1 MPCTCAVPLL
11 PERAAAQPAASIA
24 LSPSRSLTTTSST
37 PSDSVRSRSVHRPMA
52 PAPPIT
58 TTRIRPSG
66 CSLVRSEAFSR
77 SRRRGSAPAS
87 TNRIG
92 CCTNR
97 RTSGGSVA
105 TTVGDLLAS
114 DELALTLVAGGQG
127 ASGPIREAP
136 VSELTPPT
144 RFLRGG
150 EVLLT
155 TGLGMRG
162 GARAQA
168 GYVEQLAEAK
178 LAALGLGLG
187 FAFEATPP
195 AVVAA
200 ADRAGFPVFEVPFEV
215 PFIAITEALFS
226 RLVNEQYVLLQRAG
240 TVQQAL
246 SRLLLEGA
254 GLDALLGAYARM
266 TGTRAL
272 LFDLHGEVAA
282 SAPGAT
288 ALLEPR
294 AVWAEIRALRPEDNE
309 FSLSLSDEGGR
320 RSLLPIL
327 VGGSPAGFLV
337 LHRGDRP
344 EPFHQVVAHHLAT
357 AIALELAK
365 AQAVARTERRLL
377 GDFLDAL
384 LEGELSGDE
393 TRRRLRFLGLGEVPG
408 IAVLVA
414 RPEDGEDPEGS
425 GEPHDGPAGRRSGP
439 VPPTGAGEPQGGAP
453 VGREEAVER
462 LRRLVE
468 DRLSRHP
475 APYVCSVHDELVVAL
490 FGADEPAAA
499 RAAAEAVAEGVL
511 AGEAARF
518 GLGAPETDPRALR
531 RAYQEARFALQAATA
546 ARTEGRGRAA
556 PARVAS
562 VEDLGSHRLL
572 LALQQ
577 DAALEAFSRGL
588 LGPLRAYDRRQHGD
602 LVASLRTFLEHNGN
616 WEAAAR
622 ALAVHRHTLR
632 YRIRRVAELT
642 GRDLESAADRVE
654 FWLAL
659 QAADVLGGR
668 GRGRD

>member
-1 MPCTCAVPLL
+1 M
-11 PERAAAQPAASIA
+11 
-24 LSPSRSLTTTSST
+24 
-37 PSDSVRSRSVHRPMA
+37 
-52 PAPPIT
+52 
-58 TTRIRPSG
+58 
-66 CSLVRSEAFSR
+66 
-77 SRRRGSAPAS
+77 
-87 TNRIG
+87 
-92 CCTNR
+92 
-97 RTSGGSVA
+97 A
-105 TTVGDLLAS
+105 TTVADLLAI

-127 ASGPIREAP
+127 ASRPIRWAH
-136 VSELTPPT
+136 VSELKDPT

-240 TVQQAL
+240 TVQQTL

-266 TGTRAL
+266 TGTRGL
-272 LFDLHGEVAA
+272 LFDLHGEVVAA
-282 SAPGAT
+282 APGAG
-288 ALLEPR
+288 AVLRPR
-294 AVWAEIRALRPEDNE
+294 AVWAEIQSLRPEGNE
-309 FSLSLSDEGGR
+309 FSMSLSDEIGS

-327 VGGSPAGFLV
+327 VGGSPAAFLV
-337 LHRGDRP
+337 IHREDRP
-344 EPFHQVVAHHLAT
+344 EPFHQVVVHHLAT

-365 AQAVARTERRLL
+365 AQAVARTERRLV

-393 TRRRLRFLGLGEVPG
+393 TRRRLRFLGLGQSPAV
-408 IAVLVA
+408 AVLVA
-414 RPEDGEDPEGS
+414 RAAAASAERMPAAPDG
-425 GEPHDGPAGRRSGP
+425 A
-439 VPPTGAGEPQGGAP
+439 T
-453 VGREEAVER
+453 EA

-468 DRLSRHP
+468 DRLSRKP
-475 APYVCSVHDELVVAL
+475 GPYVASVHDDLVVAL
-490 FGADEPAAA
+490 FEAGDPVAA
-499 RAAAEAVAEGVL
+499 RATAEAVAEGVL
-511 AGEAARF
+511 ARGVAARF
-518 GLGAPETDPRALR
+518 GLGTPASDPPALR
-531 RAYQEARFALQAATA
+531 RTYQEARFALAAAATVDV
-546 ARTEGRGRAA
+546 A
-556 PARVAS
+556 PATGRVAS

-572 LALQQ
+572 LALQE
-577 DAALEAFSRGL
+577 DAALEALSRGL
-588 LGPLRAYDRRQHGD
+588 LAPLRAYDQRQHGD

-668 GRGRD
+668 GGGRG

>member
-1 MPCTCAVPLL
+1 
-11 PERAAAQPAASIA
+11 
-24 LSPSRSLTTTSST
+24 
-37 PSDSVRSRSVHRPMA
+37 
-52 PAPPIT
+52 
-58 TTRIRPSG
+58 
-66 CSLVRSEAFSR
+66 
-77 SRRRGSAPAS
+77 
-87 TNRIG
+87 
-92 CCTNR
+92 
-97 RTSGGSVA
+97 VA
-105 TTVGDLLAS
+105 TTVADLLAI
-114 DELALTLVAGGQG
+114 DELALTLVAGKEGV
-127 ASGPIREAP
+127 SRPIRWAH
-136 VSELTPPT
+136 VSELKDPT

-162 GARAQA
+162 GRQGQAR
-168 GYVEQLAEAK
+168 YVEQLAEAR

-187 FAFEATPP
+187 FAFKTTPA

-240 TVQQAL
+240 TVQQTL

-282 SAPGAT
+282 AAPGAS
-288 ALLEPR
+288 AVLQPR
-294 AVWAEIRALRPEDNE
+294 AVWAEIQTLRPEGNE
-309 FSLSLSDEGGR
+309 FSMSLSDEVGS

-327 VGGSPAGFLV
+327 VGGSTAGFLV
-337 LHRGDRP
+337 LHRQERP
-344 EPFHQVVAHHLAT
+344 EPFHQVVVHHLAT

-365 AQAVARTERRLL
+365 AQAVARTERRLV

-393 TRRRLRFLGLGEVPG
+393 TRRRLRFLGLGQSPG
-408 IAVLVA
+408 VAVLVA
-414 RPEDGEDPEGS
+414 RAAAPPERPLGAADG
-425 GEPHDGPAGRRSGP
+425 A
-439 VPPTGAGEPQGGAP
+439 T
-453 VGREEAVER
+453 EA

-468 DRLSRHP
+468 DRLSRKP
-475 APYVCSVHDELVVAL
+475 GPYVASVHDDLVVAL
-490 FGADEPAAA
+490 FEAGDPAAA
-499 RAAAEAVAEGVL
+499 RATAEAVADGVL
-511 AGEAARF
+511 ARGVAARF
-518 GLGAPETDPRALR
+518 GLGMPATDPPALR
-531 RAYQEARFALQAATA
+531 RAYQEARFALAAAATVEVPA
-546 ARTEGRGRAA
+546 TAMAGARRPGGFGGPQGGPPMGRA
-556 PARVAS
+556 PVGRVAS

-572 LALQQ
+572 LALQE
-577 DAALEAFSRGL
+577 DAALEALSRGL
-588 LGPLRAYDRRQHGD
+588 LAPLRAYDQRQHGD

-622 ALAVHRHTLR
+622 ALGVHRHTLR

-668 GRGRD
+668 SRGRS

>member
-1 MPCTCAVPLL
+1 
-11 PERAAAQPAASIA
+11 
-24 LSPSRSLTTTSST
+24 
-37 PSDSVRSRSVHRPMA
+37 
-52 PAPPIT
+52 
-58 TTRIRPSG
+58 
-66 CSLVRSEAFSR
+66 
-77 SRRRGSAPAS
+77 
-87 TNRIG
+87 
-92 CCTNR
+92 
-97 RTSGGSVA
+97 VA
-105 TTVGDLLAS
+105 TTVADLLAI
-114 DELALTLVAGGQG
+114 DELDLTLVAGGQG
-127 ASGPIREAP
+127 TGRPIRWAH
-136 VSELTPPT
+136 VSELKDPT

-162 GARAQA
+162 DARAQA

-187 FAFEATPP
+187 FAFKTTPP

-240 TVQQAL
+240 TVQQTL

-266 TGTRAL
+266 TGTRGL
-272 LFDLHGEVAA
+272 LFDLHGEVVAA
-282 SAPGAT
+282 APGAG
-288 ALLEPR
+288 AVLRPR
-294 AVWAEIRALRPEDNE
+294 AVWAEIQALRPEGNE
-309 FSLSLSDEGGR
+309 FSMSLSDEIGN

-337 LHRGDRP
+337 LHREDRP
-344 EPFHQVVAHHLAT
+344 EPFHQVVVHHLAT

-365 AQAVARTERRLL
+365 AQAVARTERRLV

-393 TRRRLRFLGLGEVPG
+393 TRRRLRFLGLGQSPAV
-408 IAVLVA
+408 AVLVA
-414 RPEDGEDPEGS
+414 QAAPSAPAPAAQDGATE
-425 GEPHDGPAGRRSGP
+425 
-439 VPPTGAGEPQGGAP
+439 V
-453 VGREEAVER
+453 

-468 DRLSRHP
+468 DRLSRKP
-475 APYVCSVHDELVVAL
+475 GPYVASVHDDLVVAL
-490 FGADEPAAA
+490 FEAGDPADA
-499 RAAAEAVAEGVL
+499 RATAEAVAGAVL
-511 AGEAARF
+511 ARGVAARF
-518 GLGAPETDPRALR
+518 GLGTPASDPTALR
-531 RAYQEARFALQAATA
+531 RTYQEARFALAAAATVETGA
-546 ARTEGRGRAA
+546 AT
-556 PARVAS
+556 PSRVAS

-572 LALQQ
+572 LALQE
-577 DAALEAFSRGL
+577 DAALEALSRGL
-588 LGPLRAYDRRQHGD
+588 LAPLRAYDQRQHGD

-668 GRGRD
+668 GRGRA